1 MRSHSNIVISLLV
14 ALSLIL
20 TGGTSRAT
28 EPTSKEYQLKAAFIY
43 NFAKFVEWPAQK
55 FVHTDSPI
63 VIGVYGSNPF
73 GNELLNTVKGRKING
88 RAIQIIA
95 VNSATTA
102 RETHLLFVSAGS
114 VGSFGAIS
122 GSLGQG
128 VLVVGET
135 PQLTNQ
141 GGMII
146 FNLVGDKLRFEINMT
161 KANRSGLKI
170 SSQLQKLASAIHR

>member
-28 EPTSKEYQLKAAFIY
+28 ETISKEYQLKAAFIY

-55 FVHTDSPI
+55 FANADSPI
-63 VIGVYGSNPF
+63 IIGVYGSNPF
-73 GNELLNTVKGRKING
+73 GDELLNTVKDRKING
-88 RAIQIIA
+88 RAVQIKA
-95 VNSATTA
+95 VNNATNA
-102 RETHLLFVSAGS
+102 RETHLLFVGAGSAG
-114 VGSFGAIS
+114 GFGAIKS
-122 GSLGQG
+122 SLGHG

-135 PQLTNQ
+135 PQFTNQ
-141 GGMII
+141 GGIII

-161 KANRSGLKI
+161 NASRSGLKI